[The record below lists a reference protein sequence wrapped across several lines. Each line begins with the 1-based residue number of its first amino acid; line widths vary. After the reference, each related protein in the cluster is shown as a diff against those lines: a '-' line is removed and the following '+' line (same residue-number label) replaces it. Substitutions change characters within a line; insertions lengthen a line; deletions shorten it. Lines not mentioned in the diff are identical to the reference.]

1 MNATSEGRYVW
12 KLKKIKKNL
21 EERHPLSTDLAF
33 TLESSCH
40 RLKDPRLC
48 LRVAGKL
55 GSAP

>member
-1 MNATSEGRYVW
+1 VW